1 MAIFTLYIW
10 TIAPELL
17 YDNCRVNIGHEHEPA
32 KNLRIL

>member
-10 TIAPELL
+10 MTASELL
-17 YDNCRVNIGHEHEPA
+17 YDDCRVNIGQEHEPA